1 MRLRLTKSVV
11 QIIETEKELFMIME
25 HANGGELFDFIVRNT
40 RLNEAQAAKFYWE
53 LISGIE
59 YLHKS
64 GVCHRD
70 LKPENL
76 LLDYDN
82 TLKIVDFGL
91 SNMYEKNETL
101 KTACGSPCY
110 AAPEVSKHSP
120 VLILTTWAD
129 DCREEVPRPANRYLV
144 ERCRFLRDG
153 GRLSALRGSQDF
165 KSVQENY
172 GCGVPN
178 AKVPVARVQ
187 GFHSKNLEHGSRDE
201 DPHQRHSQP
210 PLHAQRY
217 KRGACKATRARAV
230 PRPAENALSEGAA
243 ATADERLLV

>member
-1 MRLRLTKSVV
+1 
-11 QIIETEKELFMIME
+11 MIME

-40 RLNEAQAAKFYWE
+40 RLNEQQAAKFYWE

-110 AAPEVSKHSP
+110 AAPEVGFHTFIIVST
-120 VLILTTWAD
+120 LISFSCDLD
-129 DCREEVPRPANRYLV
+129 DRWKALPRPI
-144 ERCRFLRDG
+144 D
-153 GRLSALRGSQDF
+153 
-165 KSVQENY
+165 
-172 GCGVPN
+172 
-178 AKVPVARVQ
+178 
-187 GFHSKNLEHGSRDE
+187 
-201 DPHQRHSQP
+201 
-210 PLHAQRY
+210 
-217 KRGACKATRARAV
+217 
-230 PRPAENALSEGAA
+230 
-243 ATADERLLV
+243 